1 MSEDFKNDDTEDI
14 EDDED
19 DKAAYSSGLQD
30 KYSFDATT
38 LLIGLQILPGVEGS
52 RQVLVT
58 AGIKGEPPI
67 ITSTVLAEIAQSS
80 VLAEALE
87 QLKQLLPQR
96 AKEAAT
102 REAALI
108 ASTRTKTKVPV
119 PELPTVKNT
128 TEPSQLT
135 LFT

>member
-1 MSEDFKNDDTEDI
+1 MSEDFENDDTEDTEDI
-14 EDDED
+14 EN
-19 DKAAYSSGLQD
+19 DKAASSSGLQD

-102 REAALI
+102 KEAALI
-108 ASTRTKTKVPV
+108 ASTKTKTKVPIPDLPV
-119 PELPTVKNT
+119 PHNT